1 MSKFI
6 VRTVVAFGVLV
17 ILFFISFVSN
27 LSSLLGPGGFM
38 ITEGTEKAGT
48 KDAIYEFCRDLAHV
62 RADVI
67 GYVSE
72 FGTAD
77 VERFLKTYKTASRN
91 IDRIAHFAG
100 DHYRAS
106 SFQNLPNEKD
116 IGPYSRQDFL
126 NAIDESEARAK
137 SCFETM
143 KSGKGSD
150 FELYASING

>member
-6 VRTVVAFGVLV
+6 VRSVVAFGVLV
-17 ILFFISFVSN
+17 ILFFISFVTN

-38 ITEGTEKAGT
+38 ITDGTEKAGT
-48 KDAIYEFCRDLAHV
+48 KDASYEFCRDLAHI

-72 FGTAD
+72 FGTTD
-77 VERFLKTYKTASRN
+77 VEQFLKAYKTTNRK

-106 SFQNLPNEKD
+106 TFQNLPNEKD
-116 IGPYSRQDFL
+116 IGQYSRQDFL
-126 NAIDESEARAK
+126 DAIDESETRAN